1 MRPQNFC
8 DQDQAILKDIKKT
21 SARTQINS
29 VLNYFLVKKGDIL
42 RKKAIWEK
50 RKLLGKTLT
59 MKVKVLCQCSMNP
72 FVQSL
77 GENDKTINGNELLIK
92 QNRYASLFCSW
103 VFTEHMNFSVG
114 HTY

>member
-1 MRPQNFC
+1 MRPQYFC

-50 RKLLGKTLT
+50 RKLLGKTL
-59 MKVKVLCQCSMNP
+59 KLEQNNNNEVKK
-72 FVQSL
+72 
-77 GENDKTINGNELLIK
+77 EIWKAKT
-92 QNRYASLFCSW
+92 
-103 VFTEHMNFSVG
+103 
-114 HTY
+114 